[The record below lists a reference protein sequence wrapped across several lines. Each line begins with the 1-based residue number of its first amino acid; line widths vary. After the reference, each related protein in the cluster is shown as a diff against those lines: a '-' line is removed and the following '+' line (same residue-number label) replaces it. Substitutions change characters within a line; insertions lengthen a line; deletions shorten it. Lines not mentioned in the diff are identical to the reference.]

1 MTILILH
8 GPNLNLLGLK
18 SSDSGE
24 NLTLDKV
31 NRAIRLHVR
40 NKDVDLKILQT
51 HKEYI
56 AINFIQRNRNLAA
69 GLVVIPTSWAKYNQT
84 LLETIEVCNLPTS
97 TVYFDGKYNFGTSD
111 KDTIIFGD
119 NIKSFTGEPI
129 ETIISAIDHIAKR
142 K

>member
-18 SSDSGE
+18 SSKSGE
-24 NLTLDKV
+24 KLTLNKV

-40 NKDVDLKILQT
+40 NKDIKLKIIQT

-56 AINFIQRNRNLAA
+56 AINFIQRNRNSAT

-84 LLETIEVCNLPTS
+84 LLETIKVCNLPTS
-97 TVYFDGKYNFGTSD
+97 TVYFDDEYDFGTNEQDS
-111 KDTIIFGD
+111 IVIGD

-129 ETIISAIDHIAKR
+129 KTIISAIDHIAK
-142 K
+142 KK

>member
-18 SSDSGE
+18 SSESGE
-24 NLTLDKV
+24 KLTLDKV

-40 NKDVDLKILQT
+40 NKDINLKIIQT

-56 AINFIQRNRNLAA
+56 AINFIQRNRNSAK

-84 LLETIEVCNLPTS
+84 ILETIKVCNIPTS
-97 TVYFDGKYNFGTSD
+97 AVYFNGNYDFGTNE
-111 KDTIIFGD
+111 KDTIISGD
-119 NIKSFTGEPI
+119 NIKSFTGKPI
-129 ETIISAIDHIAKR
+129 ETIISAINHIAKR

>member
-18 SSDSGE
+18 SSKSGE
-24 NLTLDKV
+24 KLTLDKV

-40 NKDVDLKILQT
+40 NKDINLKIIQT

-56 AINFIQRNRNLAA
+56 AINFIQRNRNSAE
-69 GLVVIPTSWAKYNQT
+69 GLVAIPTSWAKYNQT
-84 LLETIEVCNLPTS
+84 LLETIKVCKIPTAA
-97 TVYFDGKYNFGTSD
+97 VYFNGKYDFGTTE
-111 KDTIIFGD
+111 KDSIIIGD
-119 NIKSFTGEPI
+119 NIKSFTGKPI
-129 ETIISAIDHIAKR
+129 EAIISAINHIAKM

>member
-18 SSDSGE
+18 SSKSGE
-24 NLTLDKV
+24 KLTLDKV

-40 NKDVDLKILQT
+40 NKDIKLKIIQT

-56 AINFIQRNRNLAA
+56 AINFIQRNRNSAT

-84 LLETIEVCNLPTS
+84 LLETIKVCNLPTS
-97 TVYFDGKYNFGTSD
+97 AVYFDGEYDFGTNE
-111 KDTIIFGD
+111 KDSIVIGD

-129 ETIISAIDHIAKR
+129 KTIISAIDHIAK
-142 K
+142 KK